1 MNERML
7 ELYRRA
13 QVPDTAIDPSNNMP
27 YETTRFSADKF
38 AELIVREC
46 MNIADGQKKWVE
58 DMEVFNEHDATW
70 NRARIQQS
78 QQIVDKIKQ
87 HFGVE

>member
-1 MNERML
+1 MNERMI

-27 YETTRFSADKF
+27 YETTRFSAGKF

-46 MNIADGQKKWVE
+46 ADAADMAQDAGCEYAGDYVAEYMGFGQEQGVTEW
-58 DMEVFNEHDATW
+58 
-70 NRARIQQS
+70 RA
-78 QQIVDKIKQ
+78 K
-87 HFGVE
+87 

>member
-1 MNERML
+1 MVLLLDGDMNERML

-46 MNIADGQKKWVE
+46 AQVCLEQRDPGNLNYKPSVKFAEAV
-58 DMEVFNEHDATW
+58 
-70 NRARIQQS
+70 
-78 QQIVDKIKQ
+78 KQ
-87 HFGVE
+87 HFGVQE